1 MIMEDTQSDASRSRT
16 TARPEAADPTDA
28 SRSGTTAR
36 PGAADPSALAERRV
50 GLSLAPEHREE
61 LVELYRQMMLIRRFE
76 ERVGEMYTRARIGG
90 YTHLNI
96 GEEAAIVGSL
106 SALRPDDYVFTN
118 YREHGHALLRGI
130 PPETVMAELFGKAT
144 GSAKGRGGSMHLFD
158 LNRRF
163 MGGYAIVGGSLPLSV
178 GVGLA
183 IDYRGGDE
191 IVYSLFG
198 EGTTNIGGFYESMN
212 LAKLW
217 KLPVLFFC
225 NNNQYAMGSR
235 PGDDSAVAEVHR
247 KACAF
252 DMIAEVVDG
261 TDVLAVREAADRLVR
276 HVRESRDPVLLEVV
290 SYRLRGHSMAD
301 PARYRSPEEVQRWA
315 DQDPIGRF
323 YKVLS
328 DANLI
333 DADQSRQLE
342 AEIEDEVERAVQFA
356 ESSASPDPATLFDD
370 IYANSPQLD
379 GTEASGLAGEGR

>member
-1 MIMEDTQSDASRSRT
+1 MDNTQPRDA
-16 TARPEAADPTDA
+16 
-28 SRSGTTAR
+28 RSGTAEGT
-36 PGAADPSALAERRV
+36 GNSSPSALAERRAK
-50 GLSLAPEHREE
+50 LILTPEHREE
-61 LVELYRQMMLIRRFE
+61 LVRLYREMLLIRRFE

-106 SALRPDDYVFTN
+106 SALRSGDYVFTN
-118 YREHGHALLRGI
+118 YREHGHALMRGI
-130 PPETVMAELFGKAT
+130 SPGAVMAELFGKET
-144 GSAKGRGGSMHLFD
+144 GVVKGRGGSMHLFD
-158 LNRRF
+158 LERHF

-183 IDYRGGDE
+183 IEYRGGDE

-198 EGTTNIGGFYESMN
+198 EGTTNIGAFYESLN

-217 KLPVLFFC
+217 KLPMLFFC

-261 TDVLAVREAADRLVR
+261 TDVLAVREVTDRLVR
-276 HVRESRDPVLLEVV
+276 HVRENRDPVLLEVV

-301 PARYRSPEEVQRWA
+301 PARYRSQEEVQKWA
-315 DQDPIGRF
+315 DQDPIGHF
-323 YKVLS
+323 FKDLS
-328 DANLI
+328 DAGLI
-333 DADQSRQLE
+333 DADQSRQME
-342 AEIEDEVERAVQFA
+342 SDVEDEVERAVQFA
-356 ESSASPDPATLFDD
+356 ESSASPDPATLFDNV
-370 IYANSPQLD
+370 YAESPQLD
-379 GTEASGLAGEGR
+379 GAESSGPAGEGR